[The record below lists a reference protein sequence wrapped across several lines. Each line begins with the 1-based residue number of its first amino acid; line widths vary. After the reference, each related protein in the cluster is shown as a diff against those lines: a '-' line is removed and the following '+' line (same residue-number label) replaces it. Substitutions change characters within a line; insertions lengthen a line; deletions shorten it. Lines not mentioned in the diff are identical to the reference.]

1 MTTVLRVRRFLR
13 IFCSWHLIALGLQRA
28 CLILRWD
35 FIRWLL
41 LLDVLNGAT
50 RFLSWI
56 FSGVLQGCPLAGS
69 FFAIAMDPFLR
80 CFDRLI
86 DACGEGIVR
95 ACADDIGASL
105 RDIGDLSTMKDIFD
119 LAQALAG
126 LSLKPSKVHIVPAAR
141 KSSACELAF
150 VKQWLATNVAEWAD
164 FKVAHTAKYLGAY
177 LGPEGGSM
185 IWQAAIAKWA
195 ARSYAIASARA
206 PLKPTVHLYNTRA
219 VTTLS
224 YISRGCSKR
233 ARDTVKTSAHP
244 TRFVYQSF
252 VLQFIRL
259 GILVHYFFSG
269 DGDSH
274 HDAGIQADLHHVAI
288 RCEFASRSC

>member
-1 MTTVLRVRRFLR
+1 M
-13 IFCSWHLIALGLQRA
+13 
-28 CLILRWD
+28 
-35 FIRWLL
+35 
-41 LLDVLNGAT
+41 
-50 RFLSWI
+50 
-56 FSGVLQGCPLAGS
+56 
-69 FFAIAMDPFLR
+69 
-80 CFDRLI
+80 
-86 DACGEGIVR
+86 R

-126 LSLKPSKVHIVPAAR
+126 LSLKPSKVHIVPVAH
-141 KSSACELAF
+141 KSSACQLAV
-150 VKQWLATNVAEWAD
+150 VKQWLATNVTEWAD
-164 FKVAHTAKYLGAY
+164 SKVAHTAKYLGAY

-224 YISRGCSKR
+224 YISQFAFLPLEVARKELGILSKLL
-233 ARDTVKTSAHP
+233 HIP
-244 TRFVYQSF
+244 PQFVYQSF

-259 GILVHYFFSG
+259 GILVHYFSFG
-269 DGDSH
+269 DGDSYY
-274 HDAGIQADLHHVAI
+274 DAGIQADTHDVAI
-288 RCEFASRSC
+288 RWEFALGSC